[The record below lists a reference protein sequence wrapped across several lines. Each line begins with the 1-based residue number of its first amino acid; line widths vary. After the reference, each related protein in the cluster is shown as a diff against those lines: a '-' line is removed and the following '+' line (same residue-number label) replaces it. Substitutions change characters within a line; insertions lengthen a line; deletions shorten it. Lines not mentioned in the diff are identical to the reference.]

1 MPLATPETPVA
12 APETNATAAVQGVTH
27 TSPELAFDHLGL
39 IVPDLAQGRA
49 FLETALGITRW
60 SAAIEDDGLGVSV
73 QFGASASG
81 AGPVYE
87 LVAPRGAGSPIA
99 GQLDRNRGVLNH
111 LAYRTRDL
119 EASAAHLREMG
130 CFATAEPKPACAYGG
145 ALVQFW
151 VSPLRFLIELIAKP
165 EHEHSLTCASARAGC
180 AATDPEQR

>member
-1 MPLATPETPVA
+1 MPLA
-12 APETNATAAVQGVTH
+12 APEMIATAAAPDAAQT
-27 TSPELAFDHLGL
+27 TPELTFDHLGL

-49 FLETALGITRW
+49 FLETALGISQW
-60 SAAIEDDGLGVSV
+60 SEAIEDDGLGVAV
-73 QFGASASG
+73 QFGTSPGG
-81 AGPVYE
+81 AAPVYE

-99 GQLDRNRGVLNH
+99 GQLGRSKGVLNH

-119 EASAAHLREMG
+119 AASAAHLRATG

-165 EHEHSLTCASARAGC
+165 EHEHRFGCASERPVRS
-180 AATDPEQR
+180 ATDPEPLG